1 MAIHFSIPA
10 WEIPWTEESR
20 GLQSIGLHRV
30 GHDCRD
36 LACTHATTKTQRRKE
51 GTDAMSGMV
60 CGMGLC
66 SYCLVSRVRLSCDP
80 MDYSPPGSM

>member
-51 GTDAMSGMV
+51 GTDAMLGMV